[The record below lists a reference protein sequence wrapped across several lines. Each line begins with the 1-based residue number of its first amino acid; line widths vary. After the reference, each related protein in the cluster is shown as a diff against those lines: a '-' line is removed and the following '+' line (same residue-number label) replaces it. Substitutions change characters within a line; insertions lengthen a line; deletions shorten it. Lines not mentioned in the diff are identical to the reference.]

1 MSIASYPQ
9 ILCLGD
15 SITEGA
21 WAAGGYG
28 QLIASEFHGRF
39 DVLNRGY
46 SGYTSRQLLAKL
58 KDDFF
63 AREGSQNSQVKAVI
77 LNISTNDAV
86 IEGLGLQHVPLDE
99 TRENLRATIK
109 ILQDKLPAAKI
120 MLVTPTIVDP
130 SAWTGFRVGSFRDDP
145 SLFDKPQDRSLE
157 NTRKYR
163 DIVLEV
169 AKDLGLPSVDAW
181 TILSKAVEAGE
192 VDTAE
197 LLYDGLHLTAKAYG
211 MIHGGIRSVMRSQ
224 WSMEGAKMDP
234 SFVTWQ
240 DYLDGN
246 KLQQK

>member
-15 SITEGA
+15 SLTEGA
-21 WAAGGYG
+21 WAIGGYG
-28 QLIASEFHGRF
+28 QLIASEFHGRY

-63 AREGSQNSQVKAVI
+63 APGDSTDSLVKAVI

-86 IEGLGLQHVPLDE
+86 HEGMGLQHVPVDE
-99 TRENLRATIK
+99 TRENLRATVK
-109 ILQDKLPAAKI
+109 ILQEKLPAAKI

-130 SAWTGFRVGSFRDDP
+130 NAWTGFRVGSFRDDP
-145 SLFDKPQDRSLE
+145 SLFDKPFDRSLE

-163 DIVLEV
+163 DVVLEV
-169 AKDLGLPSVDAW
+169 ANELGLPSVDAW
-181 TILSKAVEAGE
+181 NILESAVKAGQ
-192 VDTAE
+192 VDSAE
-197 LLYDGLHLTAKAYG
+197 LLYDGLHLSAKAYG

-224 WSMEGAKMDP
+224 WSMEGANMEP
-234 SFVTWQ
+234 SFVPWQ
-240 DYLDGN
+240 EYLDGN
-246 KLQQK
+246 KLPGK